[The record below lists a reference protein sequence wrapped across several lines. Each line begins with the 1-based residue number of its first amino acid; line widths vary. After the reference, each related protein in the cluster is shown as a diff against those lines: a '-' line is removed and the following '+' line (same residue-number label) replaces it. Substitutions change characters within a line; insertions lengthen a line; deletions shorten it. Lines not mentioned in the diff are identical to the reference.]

1 MPRRDPH
8 DQILASV
15 LFTDIVGSTE
25 TAARLGDRGWKQ
37 LSTKHNAVMRKELKR
52 FRGKE
57 MDTAGDGFFA
67 TFDQPADAIR
77 CAVAVSERLAPLDVH
92 IRAGVHIG
100 QVEVGGPK
108 VQGIA
113 VAIGARVMAKAQG
126 DEVLVSS
133 TVRDAL
139 AGADITF
146 EDRGTYELKGVPGE
160 WHLFAVRRSEAL
172 VARALGN
179 ELVELPGEG
188 DAPARPWHRQTGA
201 LVAIAV
207 VVVIAVAAV
216 FALSLRDD
224 TSSFEPA
231 VNTVMALDPSDASVV
246 TGAAVGAVPLA
257 VGADDTSVWVTNSG
271 SGNVTKV
278 DPTGDLDPL
287 TLAVD
292 PPGAPGAVAVGG
304 GTAWV
309 TIDGD
314 TGAAVDQFA
323 ANATTPKRTDL
334 APGVAG
340 IAYGDGIRSDHQQH
354 QRRSLPPRPG
364 DRRHTTAV
372 PPGGRWRAR
381 GGRRR
386 RGLRLGRRRPPTPRA
401 APRRSR
407 DRGGETHRA
416 VGRSARSR
424 RSKGVRSGSRS
435 PIWTRCK
442 RIDASTFQQVTVPQV
457 CDLPQEIAVTEAD
470 AWVTCVNSRMV
481 VGIDTQSNVP
491 GPDLTLD
498 QGLVPWGIA
507 VGAGYVWVTVTAP

>member
-224 TSSFEPA
+224 TSPFEPA

-292 PPGAPGAVAVGG
+292 PPGAPGAVAVGD

-340 IAYGDGIRSDHQQH
+340 IAYGDGIVWITNNINGDLYRLDPATGGT
-354 QRRSLPPRPG
+354 QRRFHLE
-364 DRRHTTAV
+364 D
-372 PPGGRWRAR
+372 GG
-381 GGRRR
+381 
-386 RGLRLGRRRPPTPRA
+386 GLEGV
-401 APRRSR
+401 
-407 DRGGETHRA
+407 A
-416 VGRSARSR
+416 VGGGYVWVADGLQHHALLRVDPGTGEVKPIELSGDPH
-424 RSKGVRSGSRS
+424 GVAFEGGS
-435 PIWTRCK
+435 IWVSIPDLDQVK

-481 VGIDTQSNVP
+481 VGIDTRSNVP